1 MFNSVLILSFAYGG
15 PFKGTLLELVAEMGL
30 FAKIVL
36 IILLFLS
43 VVSWAI
49 TFNKMG
55 LFRKVNSETGKF
67 LSIFRRRKSIAEV
80 YRSCVSLRKT
90 PLSKMLE
97 AGYKELEELSK
108 RERNPNTGS
117 RLSPPRVGSPSWEL
131 DLKLAVE
138 KERLDVI
145 RMTLERI
152 GSEEIARL
160 EKAMVFL
167 ATTGNISPFF
177 GLLGTVWGIMDAFAG
192 IGVRGSASLAVVAPG
207 IAEALIATIVGLAV
221 AIPAVMAYNFFNNK
235 LKIISTQVDNFALEF
250 LAAVKKEELS

>member
-1 MFNSVLILSFAYGG
+1 LFKSILILSFAYGG
-15 PFKGTLLELVAEMGL
+15 PFKGTLFELVAEMGL

-49 TFNKMG
+49 TFNKIG
-55 LFRKVNSETGKF
+55 LFRRVNWETQRF
-67 LSIFRRRKSIAEV
+67 LSIFRKRRNIAEV
-80 YRSCVSLRKT
+80 YRSCVSMRKT

-97 AGYKELEELSK
+97 AGYKELEDLSK
-108 RERNPNTGS
+108 GNRDPNTVS
-117 RLSPPRVGSPSWEL
+117 HPSLEL
-131 DLKLAVE
+131 DSKFTTE
-138 KERLDVI
+138 KDRVDVI
-145 RMTLERI
+145 RMTLERT

-160 EKAMVFL
+160 EKTIVFL

-177 GLLGTVWGIMDAFAG
+177 GLLGTVWGIMDAFAS
-192 IGVRGSASLAVVAPG
+192 IGVRGSATLAVVAPG

-250 LAAVKKEELS
+250 LSAVKKEEIG

>member
-1 MFNSVLILSFAYGG
+1 MFESVLILSFAPAG
-15 PFKGTLLELVAEMGL
+15 PFKGTVFEMVAEMGF

-49 TFNKMG
+49 TFNKIW
-55 LFRKVNSETGKF
+55 LFRKVDSETQKF
-67 LSIFRRRKSIAEV
+67 LSVFRRRKSIAEV
-80 YRSCVSLRKT
+80 YRSCVSLRST
-90 PLSKMLE
+90 PLSRMLE

-108 RERNPNTGS
+108 RERNPNPGSYLPLESES
-117 RLSPPRVGSPSWEL
+117 RLGT
-131 DLKLAVE
+131 E
-138 KERLDVI
+138 KEKLDVI

-152 GSEEIARL
+152 GSEEITRL
-160 EKAMVFL
+160 EKAIVFL

-177 GLLGTVWGIMDAFAG
+177 GLLGTVWGIVDAFAS

-250 LAAVKKEELS
+250 LAAVEKEEIS

>member
-1 MFNSVLILSFAYGG
+1 LFKPILILSFAYGG
-15 PFKGTLLELVAEMGL
+15 PFKGTVFELVAEMGF

-49 TFNKMG
+49 TINKIG
-55 LFRKVNSETGKF
+55 LFRKVNSETERF
-67 LSIFRRRKSIAEV
+67 LSIFRKRRSIAEV
-80 YRSCVSLRKT
+80 YRSCVSMRKT

-97 AGYKELEELSK
+97 TGYKELEEFSK
-108 RERNPNTGS
+108 PDQNPNTGTRS
-117 RLSPPRVGSPSWEL
+117 ALEFDSQ
-131 DLKLAVE
+131 LATE
-138 KERLDVI
+138 KDKLDVI
-145 RMTLERI
+145 RMTLERT

-160 EKAMVFL
+160 EKRLVFL

-177 GLLGTVWGIMDAFAG
+177 GLLGTVWGIMDAFAN
-192 IGVRGSASLAVVAPG
+192 IGVRGSATLAVVAPG

-221 AIPAVMAYNFFNNK
+221 AIPAVMAYNFFNNQ

-250 LAAVKKEELS
+250 LSAVKKEEIG

>member
-1 MFNSVLILSFAYGG
+1 MFKAVLVLSFAYGG
-15 PFKGTLLELVAEMGL
+15 PFKGTVFEMVAEMGF

-49 TFNKMG
+49 TFNKIA
-55 LFRKVNSETGKF
+55 LFRKVSSETQKF

-108 RERNPNTGS
+108 GERNPHTGTH
-117 RLSPPRVGSPSWEL
+117 LPLGLEL
-131 DLKLAVE
+131 NLAIE
-138 KERLDVI
+138 KEKLDVI
-145 RMTLERI
+145 RMTLERT
-152 GSEEIARL
+152 GSEEITRL
-160 EKAMVFL
+160 EKAIVFL

-177 GLLGTVWGIMDAFAG
+177 GLLGTVWGIVDAFAS
-192 IGVRGSASLAVVAPG
+192 IGVRGSATLAVVAPG
-207 IAEALIATIVGLAV
+207 IAEALIATIIGLAV

-235 LKIISTQVDNFALEF
+235 LKIISTQIDNFTLEF
-250 LAAVKKEELS
+250 LTAVKKEEIG

>member
-1 MFNSVLILSFAYGG
+1 LNLFKSVLILFFAPGG
-15 PFKGTLLELVAEMGL
+15 PFKGTLFEMVVEMGL
-30 FAKIVL
+30 FAKIIL

-49 TFNKMG
+49 TFNKIG
-55 LFRKVNSETGKF
+55 LFRKVNSETEKF
-67 LSIFRRRKSIAEV
+67 LSTFRKGPNIAQV
-80 YRSCVSLRKT
+80 YLACVSMRRT

-108 RERNPNTGS
+108 GERNPHTDV
-117 RLSPPRVGSPSWEL
+117 PPSLEF
-131 DLKLAVE
+131 DLKSAIE

-145 RMTLERI
+145 RMTLERT
-152 GSEEIARL
+152 GAEEVNRL
-160 EKAMVFL
+160 EKAIVFL

-177 GLLGTVWGIMDAFAG
+177 GLLGTVWGIMDAFAS
-192 IGVRGSASLAVVAPG
+192 IGVRGSATLAVVAPG

-250 LAAVKKEELS
+250 LSAVKKENIL

>member
-1 MFNSVLILSFAYGG
+1 LFKSVLILSFAYGG
-15 PFKGTLLELVAEMGL
+15 PFKGTLFEMVGGMGL
-30 FAKIVL
+30 FAKLVL

-49 TFNKMG
+49 TFNKIR
-55 LFRKVNSETGKF
+55 LFRKVNSETQKF
-67 LSIFRRRKSIAEV
+67 LITFRRRKSIAEV
-80 YRSCVSLRKT
+80 YPTCVRIRQT

-97 AGYKELEELSK
+97 AGYKEMEELSK
-108 RERNPNTGS
+108 IERNPHTS
-117 RLSPPRVGSPSWEL
+117 ARLSPPAAGSPTLEL
-131 DLKLAVE
+131 DSKLAFDKE
-138 KERLDVI
+138 KLDVI
-145 RMTLERI
+145 RMTLEKT
-152 GSEEIARL
+152 GSEEITRL
-160 EKAMVFL
+160 EKAIVFL
-167 ATTGNISPFF
+167 ATAGSISPFF

-250 LAAVKKEELS
+250 LMAVKKEGIG

>member
-1 MFNSVLILSFAYGG
+1 M
-15 PFKGTLLELVAEMGL
+15 VAEMGL

-49 TFNKMG
+49 TFNKIA
-55 LFRKVNSETGKF
+55 LFRKVNSETQKF

-97 AGYKELEELSK
+97 AGYKELEELSE
-108 RERNPNTGS
+108 RERNRHTDTH
-117 RLSPPRVGSPSWEL
+117 LSLGFESN
-131 DLKLAVE
+131 LAIKKE
-138 KERLDVI
+138 KLDVI
-145 RMTLERI
+145 RMTLERT
-152 GSEEIARL
+152 GSEEITRL
-160 EKAMVFL
+160 EKAIVFL

-235 LKIISTQVDNFALEF
+235 LKIISTQVDNVALEF
-250 LAAVKKEELS
+250 LSAVKKEEIS

>member
-1 MFNSVLILSFAYGG
+1 LFKAVLVLSFAYGG
-15 PFKGTLLELVAEMGL
+15 PFKGTVFEMVAEMGL

-49 TFNKMG
+49 TFNKIA
-55 LFRKVNSETGKF
+55 LFRKVNSETQKF

-90 PLSKMLE
+90 PLSKMFE

-108 RERNPNTGS
+108 GERNPHTGTH
-117 RLSPPRVGSPSWEL
+117 LSPPAAGSPTLGVESNL
-131 DLKLAVE
+131 MIE
-138 KERLDVI
+138 KEKLDVI

-160 EKAMVFL
+160 EKTMVFL

-177 GLLGTVWGIMDAFAG
+177 GLLGTVWGIVDAFAS
-192 IGVRGSASLAVVAPG
+192 IGVKGSATLAVVAPG

-235 LKIISTQVDNFALEF
+235 LKIISTQIDNFALEF
-250 LAAVKKEELS
+250 LSAVKKEEIG

>member
-1 MFNSVLILSFAYGG
+1 LFNFVLILSFAYGG

-36 IILLFLS
+36 VILLFLS

-49 TFNKMG
+49 TFNKIA

-67 LSIFRRRKSIAEV
+67 LSIFRKRNNLAEV
-80 YRSCVSLRKT
+80 YRSCVSMRRT

-97 AGYKELEELSK
+97 AGYRELEELFK
-108 RERNPNTGS
+108 EEGNPNTGS
-117 RLSPPRVGSPSWEL
+117 RLSPPGVGSPSL
-131 DLKLAVE
+131 AVDSKLAME
-138 KERLDVI
+138 KEKLDVI

-160 EKAMVFL
+160 EKAIVFL

-177 GLLGTVWGIMDAFAG
+177 GLLGTVWGIMDAFAN
-192 IGVRGSASLAVVAPG
+192 IGVRGSATLAVVAPG

-250 LAAVKKEELS
+250 LAAVKKENIV

>member
-1 MFNSVLILSFAYGG
+1 LFKPILILSFAYGG
-15 PFKGTLLELVAEMGL
+15 PFKGTVFELVAEMGF

-49 TFNKMG
+49 TINKIG
-55 LFRKVNSETGKF
+55 LFRKVNSETERF
-67 LSIFRRRKSIAEV
+67 LSIFRKRRSIAEV
-80 YRSCVSLRKT
+80 YRSCVSMRKT

-97 AGYKELEELSK
+97 TGYKELEEFSK
-108 RERNPNTGS
+108 PDQNPNT
-117 RLSPPRVGSPSWEL
+117 VIHPSL
-131 DLKLAVE
+131 NFNSKLAAE
-138 KERLDVI
+138 KDKLDVI
-145 RMTLERI
+145 RMTLERT

-160 EKAMVFL
+160 EKRLVFL

-177 GLLGTVWGIMDAFAG
+177 GLLGTVWGIMDAFAN
-192 IGVRGSASLAVVAPG
+192 IGVRGSATLAVVAPG

-221 AIPAVMAYNFFNNK
+221 AIPAVMAYNFFNNQ

-250 LAAVKKEELS
+250 LSAVKKEEIG

>member
-1 MFNSVLILSFAYGG
+1 LFKSILILSFAPAG
-15 PFKGTLLELVAEMGL
+15 PFKGTVFEMVAEMGF

-36 IILLFLS
+36 VILLFLS

-49 TFNKMG
+49 TFNKIW
-55 LFRKVNSETGKF
+55 LFRKVNSETQKF

-80 YRSCVSLRKT
+80 YRLCVSLRNT

-108 RERNPNTGS
+108 KERNPNPGSHLSLESES
-117 RLSPPRVGSPSWEL
+117 RLGT
-131 DLKLAVE
+131 E
-138 KERLDVI
+138 KEKLDVI

-152 GSEEIARL
+152 GSEEITRL
-160 EKAMVFL
+160 EKAIVFL

-177 GLLGTVWGIMDAFAG
+177 GLLGTVWGIVDAFAS

-250 LAAVKKEELS
+250 LAAVEKEEIS